1 MAAILFDLDGVIIDT
16 EGAYT
21 LFWDSIEKIYPTGIS
36 DFAHA
41 IKGTNLNKILS
52 NYDSEDV
59 RNDIVNR
66 LDLFEADMDFPVY
79 DAITDFLDSL
89 SDVGIRCALVTSS
102 ADSKMA
108 QVYQKLPWLRSRF
121 DVIVTGS
128 MVTHS
133 KPDPEGYL
141 TAARLLGE
149 DPSRCVV
156 AEDSIQGL
164 QAGRAAGAKVIGLT
178 TTNSCKAVEPL
189 ADEVLD
195 SWTGYSVER
204 LLALL
209 ES

>member
-41 IKGTNLNKILS
+41 IKGTNLNKILL

-89 SDVGIRCALVTSS
+89 SDAGIRCALVTSS

-178 TTNSCKAVEPL
+178 TTNSRKAVEPL

>member
-89 SDVGIRCALVTSS
+89 SDVGIRRALVTSS

-178 TTNSCKAVEPL
+178 TTNSRKAVEPL

>member
-79 DAITDFLDSL
+79 DAITDFLDRL
-89 SDVGIRCALVTSS
+89 SDAGIRRALVTSS

-141 TAARLLGE
+141 KAARLLDE

-178 TTNSCKAVEPL
+178 TTNSREDVEPL

>member
-89 SDVGIRCALVTSS
+89 SDAGIRRALVTSS

-141 TAARLLGE
+141 TAARLLDE

-178 TTNSCKAVEPL
+178 TTNSREDVEPL
-189 ADEVLD
+189 ADEVID
-195 SWTGYSVER
+195 SWTEYSVER

>member
-41 IKGTNLNKILS
+41 IKGTNLNKILL

-89 SDVGIRCALVTSS
+89 SDAGIRRALVTSS

-178 TTNSCKAVEPL
+178 TTNSRKAVEPL

>member
-1 MAAILFDLDGVIIDT
+1 
-16 EGAYT
+16 
-21 LFWDSIEKIYPTGIS
+21 
-36 DFAHA
+36 
-41 IKGTNLNKILS
+41 
-52 NYDSEDV
+52 
-59 RNDIVNR
+59 
-66 LDLFEADMDFPVY
+66 MDFPVY

-178 TTNSCKAVEPL
+178 TTNSRKAVEPL